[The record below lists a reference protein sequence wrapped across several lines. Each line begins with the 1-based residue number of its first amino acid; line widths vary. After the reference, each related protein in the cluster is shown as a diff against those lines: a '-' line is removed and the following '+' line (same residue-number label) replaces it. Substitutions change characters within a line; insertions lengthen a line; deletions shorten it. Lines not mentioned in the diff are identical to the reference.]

1 MEKCIAFMLSEK
13 DLIHYFFFPLIQGL
27 LPLRTSPES
36 HLVLIIHA
44 GSGATHQPSLCFGPI
59 TFGFEEKGTVMQRSF
74 SVGPEQCL

>member
-13 DLIHYFFFPLIQGL
+13 DLTHYFFFPLTQGL

-36 HLVLIIHA
+36 HLVIHT
-44 GSGATHQPSLCFGPI
+44 GSGATHQASLCFDPV